1 MNITAKEALP
11 RQLNNRR
18 TPPSISQPHR
28 APAIS
33 LITQGFA
40 ILKLP
45 QAALASAWT
54 CLDNINRVSREERQA
69 FSFPE
74 TTGGFLPQGGEHA
87 KYTNNADLCDRFC
100 YWQRHAALYNAHPFA
115 HDRLFGEIAAAEH
128 HFWSLAQTL
137 LTEIWA
143 FFHCNEEVPLRN
155 NSYLQLCMYE
165 SQFHDSAREYL
176 QDRHEDGHL
185 LTLIKPNRDG
195 LVLFL
200 DGEEAP
206 VHLKDDEILAITGS
220 LLTTLSDGQIA
231 PLYHAVR
238 SPNVPIGRN
247 SIVYFAIPDLTKT
260 YTTLLG
266 KKCVSVAEQANE
278 SHVAFGNLPLM

>member
-1 MNITAKEALP
+1 MKIVNREALAN
-11 RQLNNRR
+11 QSNDLK
-18 TPPSISQPHR
+18 TPASSSQPLR
-28 APAIS
+28 TPAIS

-45 QAALASAWT
+45 EAALASTWV
-54 CLDNINRVSREERQA
+54 CLDNINRVSIDERTA
-69 FSFPE
+69 FSFPQ
-74 TTGGFLPQGGEHA
+74 TTSGFLPQGGEHA
-87 KYTNNADLCDRFC
+87 KYTNNVDLCDRFC
-100 YWQRHAALYNAHPFA
+100 YWQRHAALYDSHPFA
-115 HDRLFGEIAAAEH
+115 HGRLFGEIAASELH
-128 HFWSLAQTL
+128 MWSLAQNL
-137 LTEIWA
+137 INEIWA
-143 FFHCNEEVPLRN
+143 FFHSGEEVMLRS

-200 DGEEAP
+200 DGEETP
-206 VHLKDDEILAITGS
+206 VYLKDDEILAITGS

-231 PLYHAVR
+231 PMYHAVR
-238 SPNVPIGRN
+238 NPNIRLNRN
-247 SIVYFAIPDLTKT
+247 SIVYFAIPDLSKP

-266 KKCVSVAEQANE
+266 KNRISIADQANN
-278 SHVAFGNLPLM
+278 SHVAFGNLPLI